1 MPTIKDLR
9 RYLFGD
15 PLNPF
20 SPNILRHV
28 SLIAFFAWIGLG
40 ADGLSSSCY
49 GPEEA
54 YLALGTHTHFA
65 LYIAIATALTVFVI
79 SIGYNQV
86 IELFPSGGGGYK
98 VASQLLG
105 PHVGLISGAA
115 LVVDYAL
122 TIAVST
128 AS

>member
-1 MPTIKDLR
+1 MSVKAKMKRLLI
-9 RYLFGD
+9 GN

-20 SPNILRHV
+20 HPGISRHV
-28 SLIAFFAWIGLG
+28 SLVAFLAWVGLG

-54 YLALGTHTHFA
+54 YIALGVHTPFA
-65 LYIAIATALTVFVI
+65 LYIAIATALTVFII

-98 VASQLLG
+98 VASQ
-105 PHVGLISGAA
+105 
-115 LVVDYAL
+115 
-122 TIAVST
+122 
-128 AS
+128 